1 MKIQSEY
8 QLISMIRELAEKKKA
23 YEKVEAAIQSVE
35 STGYGVILPEQSE
48 ITLDEPTVIH
58 QGSKYGVKIRAM
70 SPSIHLIRADIA
82 PIVGSEAQAE
92 DLIAYIRENSKSE
105 EGIWNTNI
113 FGKSV
118 EQLVGDGIRTRLAVI
133 GEESQKKLQDT
144 MRRIVNESKGRLICI
159 II

>member
-1 MKIQSEY
+1 M
-8 QLISMIRELAEKKKA
+8 
-23 YEKVEAAIQSVE
+23 
-35 STGYGVILPEQSE
+35 
-48 ITLDEPTVIH
+48 
-58 QGSKYGVKIRAM
+58 
-70 SPSIHLIRADIA
+70 
-82 PIVGSEAQAE
+82 GSEAQAE